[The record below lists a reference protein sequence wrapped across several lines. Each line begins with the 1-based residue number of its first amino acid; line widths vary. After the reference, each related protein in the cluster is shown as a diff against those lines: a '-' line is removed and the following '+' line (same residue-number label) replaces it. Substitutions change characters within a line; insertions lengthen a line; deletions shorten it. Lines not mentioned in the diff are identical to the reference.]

1 MPVEDVNLQ
10 VALLAGTDVA
20 AVRTVPATESF
31 HNDNISEA
39 SLQL

>member
-10 VALLAGTDVA
+10 VPLLAGTDVA
-20 AVRTVPATESF
+20 AVRAMPATESF

-39 SLQL
+39 ILE